1 MAKLLRTSLLQSLD
15 FKIVNKKRFRLFI
28 NIAIFLS
35 IFAVSSSIITIN
47 YENKI
52 NKIKSEILQYQGDLY
67 YAKATQTIIPFKIME
82 TSLILDDISKTE
94 MIMNL
99 NYYSDL
105 SVLTQRDVYYFPYI
119 RLESYVIDHFSH
131 VEEFFELT
139 NLIIKEGITDQ
150 DLNLREKANK
160 YVHLFS
166 QKKDLEKKMKEFEI
180 ISNDVNNDH
189 KNIDDFSDKPL
200 DYYDKYA
207 NYLFTAKENM
217 KLLNNFFS
225 DSVEIVNVE
234 MSRYEK
240 EILTLSKEI
249 SFLSNKSSNTIL
261 VAFFIQLL
269 IFILIQIME
278 ISTTREQNEKR

>member
-105 SVLTQRDVYYFPYI
+105 SVLSQRDVYYFPYI

-150 DLNLREKANK
+150 DLTLREKANK

-207 NYLFTAKENM
+207 DYLFTAKENM

-240 EILTLSKEI
+240 EILNLSKEI

>member
-15 FKIVNKKRFRLFI
+15 FKIINKKRFRLFI

-105 SVLTQRDVYYFPYI
+105 SVLSQRDVYYFPYI
-119 RLESYVIDHFSH
+119 RLESYVIDHFSQ

-139 NLIIKEGITDQ
+139 NVIIKEGITDQ
-150 DLNLREKANK
+150 DLTLREKANK

-180 ISNDVNNDH
+180 ISNDVSNDH
-189 KNIDDFSDKPL
+189 KNIEDFSDKPL

-207 NYLFTAKENM
+207 DYLFTAKENM

-225 DSVEIVNVE
+225 DCVEIVNVE

-240 EILTLSKEI
+240 EILNLSKEI
-249 SFLSNKSSNTIL
+249 SFLSSKSSNTIL

>member
-119 RLESYVIDHFSH
+119 RLENYVINHFSH
-131 VEEFFELT
+131 FEDFFELT
-139 NLIIKEGITDQ
+139 NVIIKDGITDQ
-150 DLNLREKANK
+150 DLTLREKANK

-207 NYLFTAKENM
+207 DYLFTAKENM

-240 EILTLSKEI
+240 EILNLSKEI

>member
-99 NYYSDL
+99 NYYS
-105 SVLTQRDVYYFPYI
+105 
-119 RLESYVIDHFSH
+119 
-131 VEEFFELT
+131 
-139 NLIIKEGITDQ
+139 IK
-150 DLNLREKANK
+150 
-160 YVHLFS
+160 S
-166 QKKDLEKKMKEFEI
+166 
-180 ISNDVNNDH
+180 
-189 KNIDDFSDKPL
+189 
-200 DYYDKYA
+200 
-207 NYLFTAKENM
+207 
-217 KLLNNFFS
+217 
-225 DSVEIVNVE
+225 
-234 MSRYEK
+234 
-240 EILTLSKEI
+240 
-249 SFLSNKSSNTIL
+249 
-261 VAFFIQLL
+261 
-269 IFILIQIME
+269 
-278 ISTTREQNEKR
+278 

>member
-180 ISNDVNNDH
+180 ITNDVSNDH

-207 NYLFTAKENM
+207 DYLFTAKENM

>member
-207 NYLFTAKENM
+207 DYLFTAKENM

-240 EILTLSKEI
+240 EILNLSKEI